1 MLTLQSKISG
11 KMTPVARDQSIVKFR
26 EDKEI
31 KVMISSLKTGG
42 VGLDLSMANKCILMD
57 LWWNE
62 AIQEQVSATL

>member
-1 MLTLQSKISG
+1 MA
-11 KMTPVARDQSIVKFR
+11 PVARDQNIVRFG

-42 VGLDLSMANKCILMD
+42 VGLDLSAANKCILMD

-62 AIQEQVSATL
+62 AIQEQVSAPL